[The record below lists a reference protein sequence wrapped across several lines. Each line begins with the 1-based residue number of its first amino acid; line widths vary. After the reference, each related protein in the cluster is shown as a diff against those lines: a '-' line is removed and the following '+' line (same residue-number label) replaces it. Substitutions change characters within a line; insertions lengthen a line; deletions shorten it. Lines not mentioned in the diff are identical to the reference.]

1 MLDYKRLEA
10 NRLLWASGWTPHHK
24 GLFQKHLSHL
34 HKNFPPQV
42 PLNAIFERAREI
54 IDALDGICIQNQ
66 CDGLGV
72 GPFCSAIEFDF
83 FHYDASVYPELEAVC
98 RQIGKPAVYIG
109 IGYDI
114 LGDWLI
120 DKTGVIY
127 FQNQIQKTLTPFSQN
142 IYDFLE
148 KDIYRCADLFQKI

>member
-1 MLDYKRLEA
+1 MSESALGGIQLQRSD
-10 NRLLWASGWTPHHK
+10 
-24 GLFQKHLSHL
+24 
-34 HKNFPPQV
+34 
-42 PLNAIFERAREI
+42 IF
-54 IDALDGICIQNQ
+54 
-66 CDGLGV
+66 
-72 GPFCSAIEFDF
+72 
-83 FHYDASVYPELEAVC
+83 VC
-98 RQIGKPAVYIG
+98 NHFLQIGKPAVYIG

-120 DKTGVIY
+120 DETGVVY

>member
-1 MLDYKRLEA
+1 MLDYKRLES
-10 NRLLWASGWTPHHK
+10 NRLLRASGWTPYHK

-42 PLNAIFERAREI
+42 PPNAMFERA
-54 IDALDGICIQNQ
+54 
-66 CDGLGV
+66 GLGV
-72 GPFCSAIEFDF
+72 GPSCAAIEFDF

-120 DKTGVIY
+120 DETGVVY